1 MSDKRSLAKAHIVP
15 LNQVIQDRLK
25 AFIKENSLR
34 PGDKL
39 PTEAELAT
47 EIGVS
52 RTAVREALRGL
63 ETLGIIDVQKGSGR
77 YLKKV
82 VFSEI
87 IDDLAYNLELSS
99 ANLVDLLEIRAVL
112 ETQFITKAIDT
123 LTEQD
128 LANLEHIL
136 GKMKA
141 EMLRGK
147 SFAQEDMEFHHC
159 IFGRVNNQLLQE
171 LLRTFWKLFTE
182 ALPEELKLPDHNE
195 IVLQHHTDLLGF
207 ISQKNGK
214 MAKHLLQDHF
224 TDVIERLKVN

>member
-112 ETQFITKAIDT
+112 ETW
-123 LTEQD
+123 
-128 LANLEHIL
+128 
-136 GKMKA
+136 
-141 EMLRGK
+141 
-147 SFAQEDMEFHHC
+147 
-159 IFGRVNNQLLQE
+159 
-171 LLRTFWKLFTE
+171 RTS
-182 ALPEELKLPDHNE
+182 N
-195 IVLQHHTDLLGF
+195 
-207 ISQKNGK
+207 ISS
-214 MAKHLLQDHF
+214 
-224 TDVIERLKVN
+224 ER